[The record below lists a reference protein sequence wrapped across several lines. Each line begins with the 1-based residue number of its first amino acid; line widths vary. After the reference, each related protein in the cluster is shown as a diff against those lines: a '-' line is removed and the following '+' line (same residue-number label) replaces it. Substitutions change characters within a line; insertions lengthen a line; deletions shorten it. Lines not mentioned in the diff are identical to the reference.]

1 MARTSLTGNGEYMKC
16 SICKQEIYTD
26 RGHNAEPVAKGECCE
41 MCNQTRVIPER
52 LKQISTLNIITD

>member
-1 MARTSLTGNGEYMKC
+1 MKC

-26 RGHNAEPVAKGECCE
+26 RGHNAEPIAKGKCCE